1 MGKKISDSFFG
12 SIPDFGN
19 RYVFARIYDPD
30 GIYSESKYGYLDGAN
45 KCIEGYKPL
54 QQLKELVVNSTGSE
68 LDEYETA
75 YYQAIKDFIKYKEE
89 E

>member
-19 RYVFARIYDPD
+19 RYVFARVYDPD
-30 GIYSESKYGYLDGAN
+30 GIYSESKYGYLDGADE
-45 KCIEGYKPL
+45 CIEGYKSL